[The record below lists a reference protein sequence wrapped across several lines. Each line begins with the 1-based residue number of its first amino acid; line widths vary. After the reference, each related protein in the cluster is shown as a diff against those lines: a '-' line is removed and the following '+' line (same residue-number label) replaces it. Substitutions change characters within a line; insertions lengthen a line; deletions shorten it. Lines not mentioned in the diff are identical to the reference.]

1 MFTFIKSFELIAMVV
16 LGGLGSITGSILAAI
31 ILTALPEGLRYVKD
45 YMPGGKDP
53 RMVVYSIMLI
63 VLMLTR
69 PQGLFGRRELWDIL
83 SRRKDTIP
91 DDKRDEGD
99 STDKMKRDPAPPVT

>member
-1 MFTFIKSFELIAMVV
+1 
-16 LGGLGSITGSILAAI
+16 
-31 ILTALPEGLRYVKD
+31 VKD

-83 SRRKDTIP
+83 YGRKDTKP
-91 DDKRDEGD
+91 KDERDEGAA
-99 STDKMKRDPAPPVT
+99 TDKLKRDAGPPVS